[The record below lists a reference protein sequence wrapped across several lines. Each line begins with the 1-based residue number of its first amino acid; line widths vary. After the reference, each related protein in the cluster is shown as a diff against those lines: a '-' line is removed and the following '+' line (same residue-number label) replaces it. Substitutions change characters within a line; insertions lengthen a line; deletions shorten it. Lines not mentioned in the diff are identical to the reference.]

1 MDTLNTFQGPSGW
14 DHFWMIITILTVV
27 YEIVIR
33 YIPTVKDYTIL
44 GFAYK
49 ILDWLVE
56 NKAKMTP
63 EEEAEVK
70 KTPSATKA
78 KKRFTIK
85 GLIEKVFN

>member
-1 MDTLNTFQGPSGW
+1 MDTLNVSNPTGW
-14 DHFWMIITILTVV
+14 DSFWMIITILTVV

-56 NKAKMTP
+56 NRAKLTP
-63 EEEAEVK
+63 EEEAEVER
-70 KTPSATKA
+70 TPKATKSR
-78 KKRFTIK
+78 KRFTIK
-85 GLIEKVFN
+85 GILEKVFN